1 LFPNIKESIDTNN
14 NNKRDKD
21 LPNSITINGFNKV
34 SVSDEKIYTECQTK
48 IDVQIVNI
56 NAGDPNNETNLKTSI
71 KSPITINEKKVKT
84 NKIKSVLVKDDELI
98 QLEFSNVTPENPNP
112 KNEDDIAKA
121 SELID
126 KMLKKTKKVD
136 KKVEKVILEKP
147 PKSPKVKKEKPEKPK
162 KEKPEKVKK
171 EKKEKLVK
179 TEPIQPPSE
188 VIKPVFTLFK
198 VIK

>member
-1 LFPNIKESIDTNN
+1 MVLNIKESIDTNN
-14 NNKRDKD
+14 NIKRDKD
-21 LPNSITINGFNKV
+21 LPNSITITGFNKV
-34 SVSDEKIYTECQTK
+34 LVSDEKIHTGCRTK

-56 NAGDPNNETNLKTSI
+56 NAGDPNNETNLKTNI
-71 KSPITINEKKVKT
+71 KSPIPNPQVKT

-136 KKVEKVILEKP
+136 KKIEKVIVEKP